1 VTGGWER
8 HRRRVTLAMLALP
21 VLAVGLLFLAPMV
34 QLAGLSVED
43 GSLAGYAELLR
54 PVYFRLMLFTFELA
68 AAVTLLCVLLGYP
81 LAYLLATMPSRQGRL
96 IMIVLL
102 LSLWLGILARTYG
115 WVVILQRRGILNELL
130 ESAGLIGAPLA
141 LVYNQTGVYIG
152 MVHILLPFMVITLIP
167 LLRAI
172 DPVLVRSATS
182 LGATPWFAFRRV
194 YLPLSVPGVLA
205 GGMLCFAMAIG
216 FFVTPAILGGG
227 RASTIIMAI
236 KNQLQVLVD
245 LRLAAATSIVL
256 LVLSVAALVLCDR
269 IAGVDRIFGAA
280 RR

>member
-1 VTGGWER
+1 VTDGWQR

-21 VLAVGLLFLAPMV
+21 VLAVALLFLAPMA
-34 QLAGLSVED
+34 QLAGLSLED
-43 GSLAGYAELLR
+43 GSAAGYAELLR

-68 AAVTLLCVLLGYP
+68 VSVTLLCVLLGYP
-81 LAYLLATMPSRQGRL
+81 LAYLLATMPGRQGRL
-96 IMIVLL
+96 VTIVLL

-115 WVVILQRRGILNELL
+115 WVVILQRNGIVNELL
-130 ESAGLIGAPLA
+130 QSTGLIGAPLA

-152 MVHILLPFMVITLIP
+152 MVHILLPFMVITLVP
-167 LLRAI
+167 MLRAI
-172 DPVLVRSATS
+172 DPALVRSAAS
-182 LGATPWFAFRRV
+182 LGASPWFAFRRV

-205 GGMLCFAMAIG
+205 GAMLCFAMAIG

-245 LRLAAATSIVL
+245 LRLASATAIVL
-256 LVLSVAALVLCDR
+256 LVLSVAALLVCDR

>member
-1 VTGGWER
+1 MTDGWQR

-21 VLAVGLLFLAPMV
+21 VVAVALLFVAPMA
-34 QLAGLSVED
+34 QLAALSLED
-43 GSLAGYAELLR
+43 GSVVGYAELLR

-68 AAVTLLCVLLGYP
+68 ITVTLLCTLLGYP
-81 LAYLLATMPSRQGRL
+81 LAYLLAAMPSRQGRL

-115 WVVILQRRGILNELL
+115 WVVILQRNGILNEVLQ
-130 ESAGLIGAPLA
+130 SAGLIQAPLA

-167 LLRAI
+167 MLRAI
-172 DPVLVRSATS
+172 DPALVRSATS
-182 LGATPWFAFRRV
+182 LGASPWFAFRRV
-194 YLPLSVPGVLA
+194 YLPLSLPGVLA
-205 GGMLCFAMAIG
+205 GAMLCFAMAIG

-256 LVLSVAALVLCDR
+256 LVLSVAALVVCDR
-269 IAGVDRIFGAA
+269 VAGVDRIFGAA